1 MDSLFK
7 KLKNSV
13 HQADH
18 KEVEQM
24 SALNLQR
31 YNDLF
36 TKNAKTVK
44 KLTDL
49 QKYERLYLEA
59 DAKYGVLQETKDQ
72 VEEEM
77 EVIKRRLEHFDETYK
92 WENKVFK
99 KIAQVLQR
107 AHISPQDAFEEFD
120 ESRDGKLDKA
130 EF

>member
-1 MDSLFK
+1 M
-7 KLKNSV
+7 
-13 HQADH
+13 
-18 KEVEQM
+18 
-24 SALNLQR
+24 
-31 YNDLF
+31 
-36 TKNAKTVK
+36 K